1 MRKFLTTA
9 MAVALVSATSYAD
22 LQNIE
27 VGGSI
32 RIRGNGY
39 YGDDAGII
47 ASSTEFTEQRTTLK
61 WSADFTDEVG
71 AVIELDNYGIWGT
84 ATQDAIG
91 TAGAGTGTSAVNL
104 YQAYVE
110 LGEAWGSAVD
120 VRIGRQE
127 IQLGSEFLVG
137 NNDTA
142 SIYTGLSFDGVT
154 AAYNAD
160 TFSITGLAVK
170 LAELDAFVATASADG
185 DTDMYGVY
193 SSYTGREDMVIDAY
207 WLYVRTGRTAG
218 APDHVELHTLG
229 ARVAGTASQFDYEAE
244 VAFQTGDVGTGA
256 DWDGIAVNTEFGYT
270 FDSNLQPR
278 LFGGATLLEG
288 PDSTGGD
295 QGFNRLFS
303 DWEYSEFLSNT
314 DLTNII
320 LGRLGISLQATEKI
334 GITIVATHFELDEES
349 AASVVGADFGF
360 AGNSEDTLGQELGF
374 YLTYAYSDDVAMEFG
389 AAHFFP
395 EEDYW
400 GAGADDDANYLTA
413 EISISF

>member
-32 RIRGNGY
+32 RVRGNAY

-47 ASSTEFTEQRTTLK
+47 PSSTEFTEQRTTLR

-84 ATQDAIG
+84 ATRDAIG
-91 TAGAGTGTSAVNL
+91 TAGAGTGLGAVSL
-104 YQAYVE
+104 YQGYIE

-160 TFSITGLAVK
+160 TFSITGIAVK
-170 LAELDAFVATASADG
+170 LAEVDIGGGVDA

-193 SSYTGREDMVIDAY
+193 SSYTGQEDMVVDAY
-207 WLYVRTGRTAG
+207 WLYIRTGLPG
-218 APDHVELHTLG
+218 VSDHVELHTLG

-244 VAFQTGDVGTGA
+244 VAFQTGDVGNGA
-256 DWDGIAVNTEFGYT
+256 DYDGIAVNTEFGYT

-288 PDSTGGD
+288 PDSNGGD

-334 GITIVATHFELDEES
+334 GITIVATHFTLDEEDAGS
-349 AASVVGADFGF
+349 LVGADGGGL
-360 AGNSEDTLGQELGF
+360 AADGSEDVIGQELGF
-374 YLTYAYSDDVAMEFG
+374 YLTYAYSDDVSMEFG

-395 EEDYW
+395 EEDFW